1 MVLVLLLVKALVP
14 LICNFKQVGR
24 ACRVGM
30 QDRGLLQGNRYSCC
44 FCPFIQARLGNAKKG
59 KDTLCSFVTD
69 IVTRTAGKAL
79 SLVIVDQKPS
89 RFAFALKTL

>member
-1 MVLVLLLVKALVP
+1 MLL
-14 LICNFKQVGR
+14 
-24 ACRVGM
+24 
-30 QDRGLLQGNRYSCC
+30 
-44 FCPFIQARLGNAKKG
+44 CPFIQARLGNAEKG